1 MAFDKG
7 NKIMKDCS
15 GVMNRRDFLGAA
27 AAAMAFTI
35 VPSYVLGVNGQTPPS
50 DKLNAAGI
58 GVGGKGAGD
67 IRALGDS
74 NIVAMCDVDFDR
86 ASWSFGEFQK
96 ANRYSD
102 FRRMLEKED
111 KNIDIVTISTPDHT
125 HAVAAMACMEM
136 GKHVYVQKPLTHDI
150 FEARKLTEAARKYK
164 VATQMGNQGHSDEGI
179 RLIKEWIA
187 DGAIGK
193 VTKVHC
199 WTNRPV
205 WPQGMMNRP
214 TEIQPVP
221 NTLSWDLWLGT
232 APYRS
237 YNEAYMPASWRGW
250 WDFGTGV
257 MGDMGCHILDPVFW
271 GLDLGY
277 PTSVEAKASDHSAEA
292 APKSSIVTYQFPS
305 RGDMPAVEVIWYD
318 GGNMPERPEEL
329 EEGRRM
335 GDSEG
340 GCLFVGDKG
349 KLMCGCYGKSPRI
362 IPETK
367 MKEYQRP
374 EKTIPRSKG
383 HYIDWLE
390 AAKGGKPAS
399 SNFDY
404 AGPLTEVVLL
414 ANIALRAGEKIE
426 WDGPNMWVTN
436 VREANAY
443 VRRLYRGGWSL

>member
-1 MAFDKG
+1 
-7 NKIMKDCS
+7 MKEQS
-15 GVMNRRDFLGAA
+15 SLMNRRDFMGAA

-74 NIVAMCDVDFDR
+74 NIVAMCDVDLER

-96 ANRYSD
+96 ANKYTD
-102 FRRMLEKED
+102 FRRMLEKEG

-125 HAVAAMACMEM
+125 HAVAAMACMEL
-136 GKHVYVQKPLTHDI
+136 GKGVYVQKPLSHDV

-193 VTKVHC
+193 VAKVHC

-205 WPQGMMNRP
+205 WPQGMMSRP

-221 NTLSWDLWLGT
+221 DTLSWDLWLGT
-232 APYRS
+232 APYRE
-237 YNEAYMPASWRGW
+237 YNEAYTPGVWRGW
-250 WDFGTGV
+250 WDYGTGV

-271 GLDLGY
+271 GLDLGH
-277 PTSVEAKASDHSAEA
+277 PISIEAQASDHSLEA
-292 APKSSIVTYQFPS
+292 APKSSKVTYQFPA

-318 GGNMPERPEEL
+318 GGNMPANPEEL

-335 GDSEG
+335 GDSDG
-340 GCLFVGDKG
+340 GCLFEGDKG
-349 KLMCGCYGKSPRI
+349 KMMCGCYGKSPRI

-367 MKEYQRP
+367 MKEYKRP
-374 EKTIPRSKG
+374 EKTIARSKG
-383 HYIDWLE
+383 HYVDWLE
-390 AAKGGKPAS
+390 AAKGGNPAS

-414 ANIALRAGEKIE
+414 ANIALRAGQKIE
-426 WDGPNMWVTN
+426 WDGPNMKVTN
-436 VREANAY
+436 VPEANEY

>member
-1 MAFDKG
+1 
-7 NKIMKDCS
+7 MKEHS
-15 GVMNRRDFLGAA
+15 SLMNRRDFMGAA

-35 VPSYVLGVNGQTPPS
+35 VPSYVLGVNSKTPPS

-74 NIVAMCDVDFDR
+74 NIVAMCDVDLER
-86 ASWSFGEFQK
+86 ASWSFGEFKK
-96 ANRYSD
+96 AKKYTD
-102 FRRMLEKED
+102 FRRMLEKEG

-136 GKHVYVQKPLTHDI
+136 GKHVYVQKPLSHDV

-164 VATQMGNQGHSDEGI
+164 VATQMGNQGHSGEGI
-179 RLIKEWIA
+179 RLVKEWIA

-205 WPQGMMNRP
+205 WPQGMTKRP
-214 TEIQPVP
+214 SRTPVVP

-232 APYRS
+232 APYRL
-237 YNEAYMPASWRGW
+237 YHPDYMPGRWRGW

-257 MGDMGCHILDPVFW
+257 MGDMGCHIFDPVFW
-271 GLDLGY
+271 GLDLGH
-277 PTSVEAKASDHSAEA
+277 PTSIDAEA
-292 APKSSIVTYQFPS
+292 SGNSDESAPKSSKVTYQFPA

-318 GGNMPERPEEL
+318 GGNMPPRPEEL
-329 EEGRRM
+329 EKGRRM
-335 GDSEG
+335 GDSDG
-340 GCLFVGDKG
+340 GCLFEGDKG
-349 KLMCGCYGKSPRI
+349 KIMCGCYGKGVRI

-367 MKEYQRP
+367 MKEYKRP
-374 EKTIPRSKG
+374 PKTIARSKG
-383 HYIDWLE
+383 HYVDWLE
-390 AAKGGKPAS
+390 ACKGGKPAS

-404 AGPLTEVVLL
+404 AGPLTEIVLL
-414 ANIALRAGEKIE
+414 ANVALRAGEKIE
-426 WDGPNMWVTN
+426 WDGPNMRVTN
-436 VREANAY
+436 VAEANAY

>member
-1 MAFDKG
+1 
-7 NKIMKDCS
+7 MKETGS
-15 GVMNRRDFLGAA
+15 LMNRRDFMGAA

-74 NIVAMCDVDFDR
+74 NIVAMCDVDLER

-96 ANRYSD
+96 ATQYTD
-102 FRRMLEKED
+102 FRRMLEKEG
-111 KNIDIVTISTPDHT
+111 KNIDVVTISTPDHT

-136 GKHVYVQKPLTHDI
+136 GKHVYVQKPLSHDV

-193 VTKVHC
+193 ITKVHC

-205 WPQGMMNRP
+205 WPQGMMSRP

-232 APYRS
+232 APYRA
-237 YNEAYMPASWRGW
+237 YNEAYMPGCWRGW

-271 GLDLGY
+271 GLDLGH
-277 PTSVEAKASDHSAEA
+277 PTSIEAEASDHSVEA
-292 APKSSIVTYQFPS
+292 APKSSKVTYQFPA

-318 GGNMPERPEEL
+318 GGNMPPVPEEL

-335 GDSEG
+335 GDSDG
-340 GCLFVGDKG
+340 GCLFEGDKG
-349 KLMCGCYGKSPRI
+349 KMMCGCYGKSPRI
-362 IPETK
+362 IPEAK
-367 MKEYQRP
+367 MKEYNRP
-374 EKTIPRSKG
+374 EKTILRSKG

-390 AAKGGKPAS
+390 AAKGGAPAS

-414 ANIALRAGEKIE
+414 ANIALRAGQKIE
-426 WDGPNMWVTN
+426 WDGPNMKVTN
-436 VREANAY
+436 VPEANSY
-443 VRRLYRGGWSL
+443 VRRLYRGGWGL